1 MCNPPFAGIEK
12 WLLHALS
19 LATGSVAVFARLALL
34 EGVARGRLFRSTPL
48 SRVWVHS
55 GRVPCPPGEQA
66 PPLDA
71 WSRTTITGGFVAYA
85 WFVWERGY
93 TGDPRLGLLP
103 LERAGDR
110 QGELLRA

>member
-71 WSRTTITGGFVAYA
+71 WSRTTITGG
-85 WFVWERGY
+85 Y